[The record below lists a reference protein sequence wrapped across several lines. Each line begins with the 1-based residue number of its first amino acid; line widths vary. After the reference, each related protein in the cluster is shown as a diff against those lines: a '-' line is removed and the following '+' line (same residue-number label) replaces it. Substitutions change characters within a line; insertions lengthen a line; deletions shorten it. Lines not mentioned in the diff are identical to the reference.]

1 VRSRQKIIDATLDL
15 IGSGGFDA
23 ASIAAVANA
32 AAVSRQTVYSIF
44 STREQLISEAIAD
57 LVRTAFDEIHR
68 VTPSHPGPAG
78 ELVALIVGARAVM
91 RAHPVL
97 AVLMGPSGQN
107 PLFDPGM
114 VDRARPIAREMFA
127 PMASRHPELAER
139 WDDIIDIALAVGLFS
154 VLFESPDRPDDD
166 LAAFLLRWVEPA
178 FDDWATSPKN

>member
-1 VRSRQKIIDATLDL
+1 MRSRQKILDATLDL

-23 ASIAAVANA
+23 ASIAAVAQS

-44 STREQLISEAIAD
+44 GSREQLISEAVSELA
-57 LVRTAFDEIHR
+57 RTAFDEIHG
-68 VTPSHPGPAG
+68 VTPTHPGPAG
-78 ELVALIVGARAVM
+78 EFVALIVGARAVM
-91 RAHPVL
+91 RDHPVL

-127 PMASRHPELAER
+127 RMASRHPELADR
-139 WDDIIDIALAVGLFS
+139 WDDVIDIALAVGLFS

-178 FDDWATSPKN
+178 FRDWSPSPRN